1 MKIAS
6 IRAFRAHLNHYL
18 SCAEDETVF
27 VTRPG
32 GRLLMITPVPKGDV
46 ESILKG
52 YGREPDKLITEKEAE
67 LAAAKR
73 SDKKR

>member
-18 SCAEDETVF
+18 TCAEQETVF

-32 GRLLMITPVPKGDV
+32 GGLLMVTPVPKGDV
-46 ESILKG
+46 ESIIKG
-52 YGREPDKLITEKEAE
+52 YGKKPDKLITEKDTEIA
-67 LAAAKR
+67 
-73 SDKKR
+73 

>member
-18 SCAEDETVF
+18 SCAEDETVY

-32 GRLLMITPVPKGDV
+32 GRLLMISPVPKGDV

-52 YGREPDKLITEKEAE
+52 YGKEPDKLITEKDTETAN
-67 LAAAKR
+67 LR
-73 SDKKR
+73 

>member
-18 SCAEDETVF
+18 TCAEQETVF

-32 GRLLMITPVPKGDV
+32 GGLLMVTPIPKRDV
-46 ESILKG
+46 EAILRG
-52 YGREPDKLITEKEAE
+52 YGKEPDKLITEKDTEIA
-67 LAAAKR
+67 
-73 SDKKR
+73 